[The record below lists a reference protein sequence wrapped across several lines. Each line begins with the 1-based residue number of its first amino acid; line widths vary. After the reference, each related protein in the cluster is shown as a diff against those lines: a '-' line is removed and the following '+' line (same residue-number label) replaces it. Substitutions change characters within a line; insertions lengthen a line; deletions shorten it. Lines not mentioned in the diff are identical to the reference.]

1 MCFSNKGPTAR
12 TNTPSYSVAQMG
24 DQYDITKKPA
34 EEEEDEKK
42 RPSSPDDLT
51 M

>member
-1 MCFSNKGPTAR
+1 MCFSRGAPQAQ

-24 DQYDITKKPA
+24 DQYEVTKKPA
-34 EEEEDEKK
+34 EEEEQEKATE
-42 RPSSPDDLT
+42 DDIS